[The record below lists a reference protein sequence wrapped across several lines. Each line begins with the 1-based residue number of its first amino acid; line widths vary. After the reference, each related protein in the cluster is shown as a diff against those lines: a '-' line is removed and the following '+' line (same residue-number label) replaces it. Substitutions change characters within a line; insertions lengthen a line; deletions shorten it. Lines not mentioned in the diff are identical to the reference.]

1 MQAGW
6 VAAAVLIASSGAAA
20 AQDAPSFPTSL
31 ERGPL
36 LTWLQRETDIMPDR
50 VLAVTPQAITSVV
63 STFPAGG
70 GQPARVVIRAESL
83 SPESHMRTGALSWHV
98 SLSADCSN
106 RQIRLG
112 ETTGYPRRN
121 LLGDRQLL
129 RDADPFWRHAE
140 PGTALESA
148 WRLVCERGFAG
159 PFSGG
164 PMRVA
169 KTESPEAPSAAAVAA
184 ATPAPRPEISSSQ
197 SAGGGAYAVQIG
209 ASPSEAEAR
218 ALLAAVEAQAAGRE
232 TRVETAVVGG
242 RTWRRAVVAGFAD
255 AGEAGRFCATLKA
268 SGRDCFV
275 RAGR

>member
-1 MQAGW
+1 MRAGW
-6 VAAAVLIASSGAAA
+6 VAATASIVFSGAAV
-20 AQDAPSFPTSL
+20 AQEAPSFPSSL
-31 ERGPL
+31 ERATL
-36 LTWLQRETDIMPDR
+36 LTWLQRETDMMPER

-121 LLGDRQLL
+121 LLGERQLL
-129 RDADPFWRHAE
+129 RDSDPLWRHAE
-140 PGTALESA
+140 PGTALENA
-148 WRLVCERGFAG
+148 WRVACETGFVG

-164 PMRVA
+164 PMKVA
-169 KTESPEAPSAAAVAA
+169 RTEAAEAPAPSSAPATQAAAPSP
-184 ATPAPRPEISSSQ
+184 TPTR
-197 SAGGGAYAVQIG
+197 GGAYAVQIG

-218 ALLAAVEAQAAGRE
+218 ALLSAVAGQAAGRE

-268 SGRDCFV
+268 SGKDCFV